1 MMIHVERITLIVTL
15 DLKAQYLVQDYINR
29 STSKKNPNNANKK
42 VVLKNCV
49 PFTDSMNETNKTQI
63 DNAKHIGVIT
73 PLYNLIEYSDNYSK
87 TREGLWQ
94 YDKDETD
101 WTDDYYN
108 DYYYAADNSALFKF
122 KQKITDVTKDDGTI
136 NIEIMVPSNYLS
148 SLWRTLEMLLNF
160 CEINFI

>member
-1 MMIHVERITLIVTL
+1 MIHVERITLIVTL

-29 STSKKNPNNANKK
+29 STSKKTPNNANKK

-49 PFTDSMNETNKTQI
+49 PFTDCMNETNKTQI

-101 WTDDYYN
+101 
-108 DYYYAADNSALFKF
+108 
-122 KQKITDVTKDDGTI
+122 
-136 NIEIMVPSNYLS
+136 
-148 SLWRTLEMLLNF
+148 
-160 CEINFI
+160 